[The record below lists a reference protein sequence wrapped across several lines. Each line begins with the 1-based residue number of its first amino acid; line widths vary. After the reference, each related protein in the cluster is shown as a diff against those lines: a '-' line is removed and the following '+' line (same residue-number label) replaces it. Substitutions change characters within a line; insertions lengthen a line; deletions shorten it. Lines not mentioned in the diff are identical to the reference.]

1 MREDLEQQEQLAALK
16 AFWASN
22 RKWIT
27 STLVILVMISIS
39 ITGWKYYTESRQLKA
54 SKLLSSMQ
62 VAVEEQKID
71 DAILITNELSKKF
84 SSYPQRG
91 LAGLILSKALVFDDR
106 NEEAE
111 KQLRDLLNFDSDV
124 SWVARVRL
132 AGLLLDMNK
141 PVEALNILPE
151 KIPSVW
157 VGIVSDRKGDVLM
170 ALGKKDE
177 ARIAWSRA
185 LEFYGTDRAE
195 GVARNMIK
203 MKLATIDSS
212 QVVEKKSGVNQ

>member
-16 AFWASN
+16 AFWATN

-27 STLVILVMISIS
+27 SILVILGLVSVVT
-39 ITGWKYYTESRQLKA
+39 TGWKYYTESRQLKA

-62 VAVEEQKID
+62 EAVEEQKID
-71 DAILITNELSKKF
+71 DAILITNELANEY

-91 LAGLILSKALVFDDR
+91 LAGLVLSKALVFDDR
-106 NEEAE
+106 KEEAE
-111 KQLRDLLNFDSDV
+111 KQLRSLLNINSDV

-151 KIPSVW
+151 KIPSIW
-157 VGIVSDRKGDVLM
+157 VGIVSDRRGDVLM
-170 ALGKKDE
+170 ALGKKAE
-177 ARIAWSRA
+177 ARSAWVKA
-185 LEFYGTDRAE
+185 LQVYGADRAK

-203 MKLATIDSS
+203 M
-212 QVVEKKSGVNQ
+212 